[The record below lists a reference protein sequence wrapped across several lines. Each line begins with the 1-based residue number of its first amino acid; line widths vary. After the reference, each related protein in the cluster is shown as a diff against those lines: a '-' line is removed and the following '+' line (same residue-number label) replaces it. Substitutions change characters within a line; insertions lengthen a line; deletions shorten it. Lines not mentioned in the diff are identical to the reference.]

1 MGVRYV
7 PQTDPSKPANTANL
21 ILRVSD
27 ELELTRKD
35 AEIIVA
41 CVLHNLV
48 KLSKEFA
55 YLKLR
60 DFGKFAFRP
69 MVRRKMRSLSGEMR
83 DVPARERFCFT
94 STPRLN
100 RKPGEK

>member
-1 MGVRYV
+1 MGTRYV
-7 PQTDPSKPANTANL
+7 PQTDRSKPANTANL
-21 ILRVSD
+21 IMRVSD

-48 KLSKEFA
+48 KLSKEYA

-69 MVRRKMRSLSGEMR
+69 MGERKLRVLSGETMNL
-83 DVPARERFCFT
+83 PARERFCFT

-100 RKPGEK
+100 RKPGEE